1 MLQWLFQSKMIQRV
15 RSYFRSHWRT
25 SFLSIGAHSC
35 FEIIDLLVPYAI
47 GQIINVLS
55 GRSPDAAAGWLI
67 NSMAALLGLPV
78 NQGLSVAVLMGVI
91 FAITVVRA
99 PIEPWISGWFHW
111 LITLNARRDRQA
123 EAIAKILTL
132 PIEFYDTNNP
142 GRIAN
147 RIARGVEN
155 YLWSYP
161 EVAGQLIPKLVRVL
175 GIFIV
180 MLTIDWRV
188 ALPFALSFAAVLGY
202 SLRSLGNIVEKEKK
216 LDRYMENTASHTSEL
231 VTNIKT
237 VKAFATETREYERQR
252 QRLSRE
258 LFVVTYGIHTDYVV
272 LATRRNTGLQLAS
285 FGILALALYA
295 TVTGQISIGYF
306 VTLMTLA
313 SMGYSEVQPI
323 SLQSELLARRFSPLQ
338 RFHEFMEEP
347 VGLDAQDI
355 SFEDTGAPKAAIV
368 PFRDAPQLPPS
379 PQYQFRGQ
387 VEFRDLT
394 FGYDRDRPVLNHINI
409 TLNPRETVA
418 LVGRSGSGKST
429 LVKLLFRYFD
439 PDRGSITIDGRDIR
453 ALDTRGYRRRLAI
466 VHQEVDVFNGTV
478 LDNLRYGR
486 PDASWEEVQQ
496 ACAIARVDEFVRT
509 LPDGYYTIVGERG
522 LRLSGGQRQR
532 LGIARAL
539 LVDPDVLVFDE
550 ATSSLDSES
559 ERAIQEAMGS
569 ILGTRTTLVIAHRLS
584 TVRDADKIVVLDDGD
599 IAEVG
604 THHQLLKQRGLYHR
618 LHTLQS
624 SSEAMPA
631 L

>member
-1 MLQWLFQSKMIQRV
+1 MLQSVLQSKAIQRV

-25 SFLSIGAHSC
+25 SFFSIGAHSC
-35 FEIIDLLVPYAI
+35 FEILDLLVPYAI

-67 NSMAALLGLPV
+67 NATATVLEMPV
-78 NQGLSVAVLMGVI
+78 DQGLSVTVLMGII
-91 FAITVVRA
+91 FVITVVRA
-99 PIEPWISGWFHW
+99 PIEPWFSGWFHW

-132 PIEFYDTNNP
+132 PIEFYDTHNP

-161 EVAGQLIPKLVRVL
+161 QVAGQLIPKLVRVL
-175 GIFIV
+175 GICII

-188 ALPFALSFAAVLGY
+188 AVPFALSFFAVLGY
-202 SLRSLGNIVEKEKK
+202 SLRSLGRIVEKEKK

-258 LFVVTYGIHTDYVV
+258 LFVVTYGIHVDYVV
-272 LATRRNTGLQLAS
+272 LATWRNAVLQLAS
-285 FGILALALYA
+285 FGILGLALYA
-295 TVTGQISIGYF
+295 TFTGQISIGYF

-313 SMGYSEVQPI
+313 SMGFSEIQPI

-347 VGLDAQDI
+347 VGLDARDI
-355 SFEDTGAPKAAIV
+355 QLEDSGAPKTAIA
-368 PFRDAPQLPPS
+368 PFRKAPQLPPS
-379 PQYQFRGQ
+379 PQYQFQGQ
-387 VEFRDLT
+387 VEFQDLT
-394 FGYDRDRPVLNHINI
+394 FGYDRDRPVLKRINI
-409 TLNPRETVA
+409 TLNPCETVA

-439 PDRGSITIDGRDIR
+439 PDSGAISIDGQDIR
-453 ALDTRGYRRRLAI
+453 TLNTRGYRQRLAI

-486 PDASWEEVQQ
+486 PDAPWDEVTQ

-509 LPDGYYTIVGERG
+509 LPDGYHTIVGERG
-522 LRLSGGQRQR
+522 VRLSGGQRQR

-539 LVDPDVLVFDE
+539 LVNPDVLVFDE

-559 ERAIQEAMGS
+559 ERAIQGAMES
-569 ILGTRTTLVIAHRLS
+569 NLGTRTTLVIAHRLS
-584 TVRDADKIVVLDDGD
+584 TVRDADKIVVLDNGD

-604 THHQLLKQRGLYHR
+604 THHQLLKQKGLYYR

-624 SSEAMPA
+624 SEVLPI

>member
-1 MLQWLFQSKMIQRV
+1 MLQPIFQSKMIQRV
-15 RSYFRSHWRT
+15 RSYFRSHWRA
-25 SFLSIGAHSC
+25 SFLSIGAQSG

-55 GRSPDAAAGWLI
+55 GRSPDAAASWLI
-67 NSMAALLGLPV
+67 SLVAGLLGMPA
-78 NQGLSVAVLMGVI
+78 GKELSLIVLMGVI
-91 FAITVVRA
+91 FVITVARA
-99 PIEPWISGWFHW
+99 PVEPWISGWFHW

-123 EAIAKILTL
+123 EAIGKILTL
-132 PIEFYDTNNP
+132 PIEFYDTHNP

-161 EVAGQLIPKLVRVL
+161 EVAGQLIPKLVRVI
-175 GIFIV
+175 GIFVI
-180 MLTIDWRV
+180 MLTIDWRIAV
-188 ALPFALSFAAVLGY
+188 PFALSFFAVLGY
-202 SLRSLGNIVEKEKK
+202 SLRSLGRIVEKEKK
-216 LDRYMENTASHTSEL
+216 LDRYVENTTSHTSEL

-272 LATRRNTGLQLAS
+272 LATWRNTGLQIAS
-285 FGILALALYA
+285 FGILGLALYS
-295 TVTGQISIGYF
+295 TFTGQISIGYF

-313 SMGYSEVQPI
+313 SMGYSEIRPI
-323 SLQSELLARRFSPLQ
+323 SLQSELLARRFSSLQ

-347 VGLDAQDI
+347 VGLDAQHVH
-355 SFEDTGAPKAAIV
+355 FEDAGAPKAAIV
-368 PFRDAPQLPPS
+368 PFREAPKLQGLPH
-379 PQYQFRGQ
+379 YQFRGS
-387 VEFRDLT
+387 VEFNNLS
-394 FGYDRDRPVLNHINI
+394 FGYHRDRPVLNDINI
-409 TLNPRETVA
+409 TLNPCETVA

-439 PDRGSITIDGRDIR
+439 PDSGSITIDGKDIR
-453 ALDTRGYRRRLAI
+453 SLNTRGYRRRLAI
-466 VHQEVDVFNGTV
+466 VHQDVDVFNGTV
-478 LDNLRYGR
+478 FDNLRYGR
-486 PDASWEEVQQ
+486 PDATWEEVKQ

-509 LPDGYYTIVGERG
+509 LPEGYHTIVGERG

-559 ERAIQEAMGS
+559 ERTIQEAMSS

-584 TVRDADKIVVLDDGD
+584 TVREADKIVVIDDGD
-599 IAEVG
+599 IVEVG
-604 THHQLLKQRGLYHR
+604 THNQLLKQKGLYYR

-624 SSEAMPA
+624 SEAMPA